1 MREPLHVAVNKSI
14 NYSFA
19 FIFRKQ
25 HFFVESKEITYF
37 TMFAV
42 VRSIVGEQTVT
53 TILTLA

>member
-19 FIFRKQ
+19 FIFCRQ
-25 HFFVESKEITYF
+25 HCFTKSDEITPF

-42 VRSIVGEQTVT
+42 SSIVRERTVAA
-53 TILTLA
+53 ILTVV